1 MMIPD
6 SESFIKIIPPSA
18 WDEKANHS
26 QLAGLLF
33 FLFFISIYAS
43 HRVADARKDP
53 FLILDRNDSY
63 MLGKIMLIKN
73 N

>member
-1 MMIPD
+1 MIPD

-18 WDEKANHS
+18 WDENTNHS

-33 FLFFISIYAS
+33 FFFISIDAS
-43 HRVADARKDP
+43 HRVVDGREDP
-53 FLILDRNDSY
+53 FLALDRVDSY
-63 MLGKIMLIKN
+63 MLEKIMLIKN